1 MASEHNA
8 ELPSRETDQVMSYE
22 KCTRLT
28 YSPSQHC
35 VSFSISDRLLGKD
48 DDVITDDNDDGKDS
62 IIVYFQ
68 FGF

>member
-1 MASEHNA
+1 MLSCPPER
-8 ELPSRETDQVMSYE
+8 LTKLCSYE
-22 KCTRLT
+22 KCARLT

-35 VSFSISDRLLGKD
+35 KLSFSISDGLLGKD

-62 IIVYFQ
+62 IIVYVQ